1 MGRLETFLTPGLLV
15 AACVG
20 LAHAQP
26 ATPATILVID
36 IENTVNYV
44 DNVGA
49 SRFATDPTV
58 TTGLPGQFK
67 DRITIGDIVAVNGQ
81 PVKGVA
87 VYHFRQVILSTNSN
101 PEQAIA
107 DVTRT
112 GYGTEIFEILKQDA
126 TPIGTITAQG
136 LGVGLPPPG
145 APVLV
150 TQGNRVILGGT
161 GAFLG
166 VRGQTGN
173 MVTAQTVNPRAASM
187 AEDPANRRS
196 TAGGRERRIFHLIP
210 LSRPEILCTSD
221 GPAVTHAS
229 DFTLVTATKPA
240 APEEILSVF
249 ANGLGPVH

>member
-1 MGRLETFLTPGLLV
+1 MNGL
-15 AACVG
+15 
-20 LAHAQP
+20 
-26 ATPATILVID
+26 
-36 IENTVNYV
+36 
-44 DNVGA
+44 
-49 SRFATDPTV
+49 
-58 TTGLPGQFK
+58 
-67 DRITIGDIVAVNGQ
+67 

-87 VYHFRQVILSTNSN
+87 VYHFRQVILSTNPN
-101 PEQAIA
+101 PGQAIA

-112 GYGTEIFEILKQDA
+112 GYGTEIFEILKQDG

-145 APVLV
+145 APLLV

-196 TAGGRERRIFHLIP
+196 TTGGRERR
-210 LSRPEILCTSD
+210 
-221 GPAVTHAS
+221 VTW
-229 DFTLVTATKPA
+229 
-240 APEEILSVF
+240 
-249 ANGLGPVH
+249 GLGFVKGTTIPFGPVIYWGEMRALPSTRLSCQPNPADSFPAPLT